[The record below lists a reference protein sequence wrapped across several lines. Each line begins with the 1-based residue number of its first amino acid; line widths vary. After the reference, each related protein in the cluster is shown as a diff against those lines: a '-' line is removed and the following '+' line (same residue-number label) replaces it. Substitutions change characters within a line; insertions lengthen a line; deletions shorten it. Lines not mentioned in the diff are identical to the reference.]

1 MGWNYGSRGGAIAG
15 AMIPGAGETGISE
28 GAGYIVGGI
37 VGAVGGATIGNKTTA
52 TLYDWTF
59 SPGDPQ

>member
-1 MGWNYGSRGGAIAG
+1 MNKCHNSRTDPFTG

>member
-1 MGWNYGSRGGAIAG
+1 
-15 AMIPGAGETGISE
+15 MIPGAGETGISE